1 LHPFPCLDCLRR
13 IWGSNTHTDL
23 PAAAAALRKTVK
35 NRVVASALRIKEG
48 STFRRGQQLGRLEAN
63 ILNELQEQ
71 KNTAKRA
78 IEEARKSFKKSKI
91 EDWSQLS
98 HKELERELM
107 KRRVIT
113 EKSKTNENGKN
124 STNTVL
130 EYSKP
135 FEVLCNECVSKQI
148 TEEKTISHPK
158 NTKL

>member
-1 LHPFPCLDCLRR
+1 MQYFRR

-63 ILNELQEQ
+63 IIHELQEQ
-71 KNTAKRA
+71 KNAAKRA
-78 IEEARKSFKKSKI
+78 IEEARKSFRKSKI

-107 KRRVIT
+107 KRKVIL
-113 EKSKTNENGKN
+113 EKSKNNENGKT
-124 STNTVL
+124 STEAVV

-135 FEVLCNECVSKQI
+135 FELLCNECVANQI
-148 TEEKTISHPK
+148 AAGKTLSHTK
-158 NTKL
+158 DTKL